1 MYFLFF
7 IIFKLLLSIN
17 FCEKIKSVQADW
29 GGEYHKLNTLFQT
42 ISIHH
47 RLIYPY
53 TYE

>member
-17 FCEKIKSVQADW
+17 FYEKIKYVQTDW
-29 GGEYHKLNTLFQT
+29 DSEYHKLNTLFQT

-47 RLIYPY
+47 RLIYPS